1 MHMIHNRYASIVNCN
16 DSKMKLLYYNLLGK
30 ISHYK
35 KSPQIYISEVAMSNL
50 TLNIVDGIR
59 RIAWNQRTVGQ
70 QLGSKFKFVQ
80 HIRRYSMSP

>member
-1 MHMIHNRYASIVNCN
+1 MHMIHNRYASIVSCN

-30 ISHYK
+30 ISYYNNA
-35 KSPQIYISEVAMSNL
+35 PQIYISEVAMSNL

>member
-35 KSPQIYISEVAMSNL
+35 TPQIYISEVAMSNL